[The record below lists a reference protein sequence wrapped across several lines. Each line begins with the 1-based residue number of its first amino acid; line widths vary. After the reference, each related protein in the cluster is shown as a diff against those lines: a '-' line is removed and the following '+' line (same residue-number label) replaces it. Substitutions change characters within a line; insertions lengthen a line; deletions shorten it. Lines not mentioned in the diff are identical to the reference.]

1 MNKNI
6 KEIQIIFKNQAINNR
21 CNIIFIKVINNNYII
36 LNENNSRNKTKY
48 LDFYLSLKI
57 MKNKITNNKILN
69 NNYINQN
76 LTQVRHKLYTLKIDF
91 IR

>member
-21 CNIIFIKVINNNYII
+21 CNIISIKVINNNYII

-69 NNYINQN
+69 NNQINQN
-76 LTQVRHKLYTLKIDF
+76 LTQVRH
-91 IR
+91 